1 MVKLLRII
9 YYRAWFLT
17 FMGHIPFRE
26 IYESCG
32 HSLNKNAQIDIGKH
46 TVPNSQGV
54 MNHFE
59 AHPDFK
65 NVSVIS

>member
-1 MVKLLRII
+1 
-9 YYRAWFLT
+9 
-17 FMGHIPFRE
+17 MGHIPFRE

-32 HSLNKNAQIDIGKH
+32 HSLHKNAKIDIGKNSA
-46 TVPNSQGV
+46 PNSQDI

-65 NVSVIS
+65 NFNVMS